1 MQHNKF
7 LSADVFERVSLY
19 THIIIHVEKLN
30 KIINLETTPIKPA
43 ASICKALIYSIEII
57 VIPSRDGT
65 YTFVILCIILWLCV
79 QQKLGIIAI
88 IIAWVSYIG
97 VHYL

>member
-1 MQHNKF
+1 MFSN
-7 LSADVFERVSLY
+7 VFRIY
-19 THIIIHVEKLN
+19 TYIIIHIEKLN
-30 KIINLETTPIKPA
+30 KIINLETMPIKPA

-57 VIPSRDGT
+57 VIPSRDGIPT
-65 YTFVILCIILWLCV
+65 YSFVILCILWLCV